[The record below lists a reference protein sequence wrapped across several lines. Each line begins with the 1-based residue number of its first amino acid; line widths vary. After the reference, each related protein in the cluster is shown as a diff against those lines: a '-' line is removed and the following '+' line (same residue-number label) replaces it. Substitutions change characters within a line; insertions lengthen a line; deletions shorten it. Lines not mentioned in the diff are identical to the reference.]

1 MKNMLKQRF
10 RILRDKKGFTLM
22 EVIIALAIFSI
33 FSLLLCMMFSVV
45 FNMYSRV
52 NKIDRNID
60 TQTEK
65 IEKGAVVPD
74 SVDTSKFDIT
84 FDSGTTIIT
93 SKNGRQYADDSTNDI
108 IHIKTF
114 S

>member
-10 RILRDKKGFTLM
+10 RMLREKKGFTLM

-74 SVDTSKFDIT
+74 TVDTSKFTIEFTNADDIQ
-84 FDSGTTIIT
+84 S
-93 SKNGRQYADDSTNDI
+93 SKGKQYADDSTNDI